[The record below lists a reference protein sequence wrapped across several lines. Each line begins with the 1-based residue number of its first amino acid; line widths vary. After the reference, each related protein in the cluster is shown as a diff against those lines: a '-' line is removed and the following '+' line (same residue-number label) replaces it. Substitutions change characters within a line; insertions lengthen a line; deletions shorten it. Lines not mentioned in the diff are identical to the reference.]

1 MENDME
7 TGIMQRMMGIRI
19 SSTEGT
25 TRIHVYW
32 GPMFIDIP
40 NHVLLAI
47 AKEEQK

>member
-7 TGIMQRMMGIRI
+7 TGIIQRMMGISI
-19 SSTEGT
+19 SLTEGT

-32 GPMFIDIP
+32 GPMFMGIP

-47 AKEEQK
+47 AK